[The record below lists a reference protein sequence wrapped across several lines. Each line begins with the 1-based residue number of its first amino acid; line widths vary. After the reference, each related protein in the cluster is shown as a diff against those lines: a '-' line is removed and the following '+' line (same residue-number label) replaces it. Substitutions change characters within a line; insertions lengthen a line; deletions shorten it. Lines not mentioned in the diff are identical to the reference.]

1 VEFPQ
6 KEVNKQMLMKIDP
19 FHGFDRTAVRTWPSG
34 SSFPMDAFR
43 DGNNVE
49 IVIDVPGVDPDAI
62 EVTVEKDVLTVK
74 AGRSTKPDR
83 EVETILSERPSGNFT
98 RRVFLGR
105 QLDGERLTAT
115 YEHGV
120 LRLAVPVADSA
131 KARRIE
137 IGRPAS
143 AAIEETASPEAA

>member
-1 VEFPQ
+1 
-6 KEVNKQMLMKIDP
+6 MLMKIDP
-19 FHGFDRTAVRTWPSG
+19 FHTFDRISDRTWPSG
-34 SSFPMDAFR
+34 SRFPMDAFR
-43 DGNNVE
+43 DGDNVE

-62 EVTVEKDVLTVK
+62 EVTVEKDVLTIK
-74 AGRSTKPDR
+74 AARSTKPDG
-83 EVETILSERPSGNFT
+83 EVETILSERPSGTLT
-98 RRVFLGR
+98 RRVYLAR

-137 IGRPAS
+137 IGRPAP
-143 AAIEETASPEAA
+143 APIEEISSPEAA